1 MLFANV
7 QINPKTSKEKNHLC
21 FDKIHSMRILLITL
35 HVLLVAVASLISWE
49 EPTVRQ
55 EIPAVL
61 GANGVSVIKVKVN
74 KSDIDGFAML
84 EINVPD
90 GFSARAIETKGASFT
105 FSERKMRFVWMNL
118 PDVDHFDITYQLVH
132 LQGSTTL
139 EKLQGVFSFVENN
152 KKKEVAIDN
161 QIINGSVQVN
171 NNEASEDVIEQSFH
185 SYLNADNDLPSCERT
200 VSKKEDEFIVELVL
214 HLNGMK
220 GFLKMQEWAS
230 DGCVLSKFQSA
241 GATVTI
247 DGSTIKFVWFEVPA
261 AETVVVKY
269 KVKCTSIPDDG
280 LTIDGKLSFTVDN
293 QPREVPV
300 ILASQASKREKV
312 VQQNTQEIK
321 TEIQETQVQEEKK
334 ELVVETVEEIKTPS
348 NPTKVTKLD
357 AVKTAESS
365 EIKVKTSGNDAS
377 RQSKVTYKVQILAN
391 HRSVSEKE
399 WRNKYGVLEEKQVS
413 NHEGWMKW
421 TIGSFSEY
429 KDARG
434 KRESLNT
441 QCPNL
446 PGPFVTAFQDGNR
459 ITVQEAL
466 MISQQKWV
474 Q

>member
-7 QINPKTSKEKNHLC
+7 QTNPKTSKEKNHLC
-21 FDKIHSMRILLITL
+21 FDKIHFMRILLITL
-35 HVLLVAVASLISWE
+35 HLLLISVASLFSWE

-90 GFSARAIETKGASFT
+90 GFTAKAIETKGASFT

-118 PDVDHFDITYQLVH
+118 PDVSHFDITYQLVH
-132 LQGSTTL
+132 LQGSKTL

-171 NNEASEDVIEQSFH
+171 NSEMGEDVIEQSFH
-185 SYLNADNDLPSCERT
+185 SFLNAANDLPACERT
-200 VSKKEDEFIVELVL
+200 VTKKDDEFIVELVL

-230 DGCVLSKFQSA
+230 NGCVLSKFQSA
-241 GATVTI
+241 GATVTV

-269 KVKCTSIPDDG
+269 KLKCASIPEDG

-293 QPREVPV
+293 QPREVPI
-300 ILASQASKREKV
+300 ILASQAAKAEA
-312 VQQNTQEIK
+312 QNTQEIK
-321 TEIQETQVQEEKK
+321 SEIQETQVQEEKK
-334 ELVVETVEEIKTPS
+334 EVVVEAVGEVKTPS
-348 NPTKVTKLD
+348 SPTRVSKPD
-357 AVKTAESS
+357 AVKTPESP
-365 EIKVKTSGNDAS
+365 EIKAKSSASVTSG
-377 RQSKVTYKVQILAN
+377 QSKVSFKVQILAN
-391 HRSVSEKE
+391 HRSVSEEE
-399 WRNKYGVLEEKQVS
+399 WVNKYGVQEEKQVS

-421 TIGSFSEY
+421 TVGSYSDY

-434 KRESLNT
+434 KRESLNAK
-441 QCPNL
+441 CPNL

-466 MISQQKWV
+466 MISQQKWI